1 MGYEPFAGRN
11 WKCHELECFQ
21 KLKKRDLPDIHKYN
35 LILELLG
42 GLITTK
48 RRLVWLSRKDSM
60 LVTGYDIRLFDL

>member
-1 MGYEPFAGRN
+1 MGYEPFAGRD
-11 WKCHELECFQ
+11 WKCHELECF
-21 KLKKRDLPDIHKYN
+21 LRSRKREMPDIHKYN

>member
-1 MGYEPFAGRN
+1 MSRSLGGTGNAMSSN
-11 WKCHELECFQ
+11 AS
-21 KLKKRDLPDIHKYN
+21 RDQNRREMPDIHKYN